1 MGHIPT
7 ITVCALAVVLSGL
20 YFVLPETLHFTMI
33 VFITAAWFLVAICWL
48 AQKSADY
55 MHKHGSG
62 HEVKKKLTEL
72 SNRPSQTMP
81 LSSDEL
87 HQARI
92 QLMAELEELQD
103 RVKIKDDEIEKLKA
117 EIDNLKTLMQIEALK
132 AELANLKMLTTKEN
146 SKRKTK
152 KK

>member
-7 ITVCALAVVLSGL
+7 ATVSALAVVLSGL
-20 YFVLPETLHFTMI
+20 YFVLPETLHFTMV

-55 MHKHGSG
+55 LHKHDSG

-72 SNRPSQTMP
+72 PNHTSQTMP
-81 LSSDEL
+81 VSSDEL
-87 HQARI
+87 HRAKN

-103 RVKIKDDEIEKLKA
+103 RVKIKDNEIENLKA

-132 AELANLKMLTTKEN
+132 AELANLKMLATKEN
-146 SKRKTK
+146 SKRKTRK
-152 KK
+152 K